1 MSIDNSVKNEE
12 PVDPSNPIKTAKVKR
27 AKRKGNED
35 DFYVN
40 PKEFT
45 DALVVYYETGQYP
58 PQLGGYLLKIAQG
71 LSFKRNFINYWKYK
85 EDMVG
90 DALVKMTSALENKKF
105 DLEKGSSPFSYYTT
119 IAFNAF
125 INRLKKEQRR
135 EKGEDEFR
143 DIEYS
148 KYFNDQESDVY
159 IKPTVDDEESSYD

>member
-1 MSIDNSVKNEE
+1 MPINDSKEIISNEE
-12 PVDPSNPIKTAKVKR
+12 PIKKAKVKR

-35 DFYVN
+35 EFYVN
-40 PKEFT
+40 PTDFT
-45 DALVVYYETGQYP
+45 NALVVYYETGKYP
-58 PQLGGYLLKIAQG
+58 PELGGYLLKIAQG

-105 DLEKGSSPFSYYTT
+105 DLKKGCSPFSYYTT

-143 DIEYS
+143 EIEYT

-159 IKPTVDDEESSYD
+159 IKPTIDDEESNYD